1 MKPTDR
7 LDWPALKREAT
18 LCWLGIEAWWWGLP
32 PVIRAPAW
40 LGLWALLFAFVLL
53 LAFTL
58 VVRQSVHQGESL
70 RGAVATHADA
80 VARCNGLRGARAKES
95 CLARLTAPPDEE
107 RAAAVEDNTMQ
118 R

>member
-1 MKPTDR
+1 MKPADR
-7 LDWPALKREAT
+7 PDWPALKRELT
-18 LCWLGIEAWWWGLP
+18 LWWLGIEAWWWGLP

-40 LGLWALLFAFVLL
+40 LGLWALLFALVLL

-58 VVRQSVHQGESL
+58 VVRQSVQQGESL

-95 CLARLTAPPDEE
+95 CLARLAAPPDEDT
-107 RAAAVEDNTMQ
+107 AAVDDNTVQ